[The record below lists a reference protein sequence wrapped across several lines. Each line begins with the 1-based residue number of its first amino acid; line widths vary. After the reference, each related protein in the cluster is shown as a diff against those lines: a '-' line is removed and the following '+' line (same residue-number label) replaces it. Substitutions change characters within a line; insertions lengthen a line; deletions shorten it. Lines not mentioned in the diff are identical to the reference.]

1 MDLTVLYRGP
11 LSSCDYDC
19 PYCPFAKRRDS
30 REQLRADRAALE
42 RFAGWAAGQTGDR
55 LSVLFTPW
63 GEGLVRS
70 WYRRTLTELSH
81 LPHIRRVAIQ
91 TNLSCRTDWLAEASP
106 ETLALWCTY
115 HPGQTPYDR
124 FISKCRDLIRREI
137 RFSVGI
143 VGFPGH
149 LEEARRLRADLPGH
163 IYLWVNAPEGH
174 ELSDAEAQAWT
185 ELDPLFPYSRHPHRS
200 AGLPCRTGESVVS
213 VDGEGTVRRCHFVRA
228 ELGNLYDGSY
238 RRALRPRACP
248 LAVCDCHIG
257 YVHLE
262 TLPLYDVFAGGVL
275 ERIPSPIPPAAPS
288 ALTQDLSGR
297 SGRSSSRTHIGSPP
311 GRSARSME

>member
-1 MDLTVLYRGP
+1 MDLTLLYRGP
-11 LSSCDYDC
+11 LASCDFDC

-30 REQLRADRAALE
+30 PERLRADRAALE

-55 LSVLFTPW
+55 LRILFTPW

-70 WYRRTLTELSH
+70 WYRRTMVELSL
-81 LPHIRRVAIQ
+81 LPHVERVAIQ
-91 TNLSCRTDWLAEASP
+91 TNLSCRTEWLEAADP

-115 HPGQTPYDR
+115 HPGQTPYER
-124 FISKCRDLIRREI
+124 FLGKCRDLARRGV
-137 RFSVGI
+137 RFSVGV
-143 VGFPGH
+143 VGLPEH
-149 LEEARRLRADLPGH
+149 REHARRLRAELPEH
-163 IYLWVNAPEGH
+163 VYLWVNAAEGH
-174 ELSDAEAQAWT
+174 VYTDEEAEEWT
-185 ELDPLFPYSRHPHRS
+185 ALDPLFSYSRHPHPS

-213 VDGEGTVRRCHFVRA
+213 VDGDGTVRRCHFVKA

-238 RRALRPRACP
+238 RAALRPRACP

-275 ERIPSPIPPAAPS
+275 ERIPADPA
-288 ALTQDLSGR
+288 GR
-297 SGRSSSRTHIGSPP
+297 SGPP
-311 GRSARSME
+311 GLL

>member
-30 REQLRADRAALE
+30 PEQLRADRAALE
-42 RFAGWAAGQTGDR
+42 RFSGWAAGQTGDR

-91 TNLSCRTDWLAEASP
+91 TNLSCRTDWLAEACP
-106 ETLALWCTY
+106 ETLALWCTF

-275 ERIPSPIPPAAPS
+275 ERIPSQLPPAVPS
-288 ALTQDLSGR
+288 ALT
-297 SGRSSSRTHIGSPP
+297 
-311 GRSARSME
+311 